1 MTTSGKSAVN
11 AARAAKAAA
20 LTRRIVSRQLGAKG
34 YGIHSVPQMRETGRT
49 SSGAIIRKIVQP
61 PGQPIREK
69 SAEGGRP
76 QGVTAWPDPR
86 QTDAKPRPGFAV
98 TANGR
103 PLPPK
108 LAELIAARL
117 KPLKCDVLARW
128 ESRLTGPTEKPADW
142 PATVPWYPGT
152 SIDAG
157 IAQVVAAA
165 EARAASFR

>member
-1 MTTSGKSAVN
+1 MTNSAKNSLN

-20 LTRRIVSRQLGAKG
+20 LTRRIVARQLGNHG
-34 YGIHSVPQMRETGRT
+34 HGIYASPKTAEAGRT

-69 SAEGGRP
+69 SANAGRP
-76 QGVTAWPDPR
+76 QGATHWPDPR
-86 QTDAKPRPGFAV
+86 QADAKPRPSFAV

-117 KPLKCDVLARW
+117 KPLKCDVLVRW
-128 ESRLTGPTEKPADW
+128 ERRLTGPTEKPADW
-142 PATVPWYPGT
+142 PATVPFYPGCT
-152 SIDAG
+152 IDQG
-157 IAQVVAAA
+157 IAAVVATA